1 METLVK
7 NTKTQA
13 KVKIT
18 PEYQHF
24 LDVTSE
30 LQKSEWIDG
39 KLVVHSPSIKRHI
52 TVTKRLVKL
61 MDSHADRYDLG
72 YVATEKALINLKTG
86 EQNYEPDIVFFTK
99 EKTKTMTPTT
109 SMFDAPDFVV
119 EVLSKSTEKR
129 DRGVKFDNYEKYG
142 VSEYWIISAK
152 METIEQYFLVNGKY
166 KLLNIHEIGDYI
178 ESKTLS
184 KFLIPVR
191 AIFDTYINLAE
202 LDRPIRQIFEAK
214 IKEKDKKIILNE
226 IIIEEKEIII
236 EEKEKK
242 IEEKEKKIEENEKQ
256 IEKNKKQLISSI
268 KFMKKKGATID
279 EIMQVTN
286 HTKEFIE
293 KHVK

>member
-7 NTKTQA
+7 NKKNQEQN
-13 KVKIT
+13 KIT
-18 PEYQHF
+18 ISPEYQHF

-30 LQKSEWIDG
+30 LQKSEWING

-99 EKTKTMTPTT
+99 EKTKNMTPTT
-109 SMFDAPDFVV
+109 SIFGVPDFVV

-152 METIEQYFLVNGKY
+152 KETIEQYFLVNGKY

-202 LDRPIRQIFEAK
+202 LDRPIRQIFEAI

-226 IIIEEKEIII
+226 IIIKEKD
-236 EEKEKK
+236 KK
-242 IEEKEKKIEENEKQ
+242 IEEKD
-256 IEKNKKQLISSI
+256 KQLISSI
-268 KFMKKKGATID
+268 KFMKKKGATIK

-286 HTKEFIE
+286 QTKEFIE
-293 KHVK
+293 NHVK